1 MKIKILSFCGSSR
14 KGSLNQQLLD
24 IAESGAIA
32 AGAEVTKLRLSD
44 LRLPLYEGDLEAEYG
59 LPEEVQTFKTMIA
72 EHHAILI
79 GTPEHNGGYTALLK
93 NSIDWAS
100 RPTAGD
106 PSGLASFQGKPA
118 ALVSASPGAMGG
130 LRSQIALQVTLNKIG
145 VMVIPRSFALGA
157 AHKAFDALGVLVD
170 SNAEKMVRDVGAALV
185 GVTAGLVQRSLAA

>member
-14 KGSLNQQLLD
+14 KGSLNQQLLN
-24 IAESGAIA
+24 IAEAGAIA
-32 AGAEVTKLRLSD
+32 AGAEVTRLRLSD
-44 LRLPLYEGDLEAEYG
+44 LRLPLYEGDMEAEYG
-59 LPEEVQTFKTMIA
+59 LPEEAQTFKTMIA

-106 PSGLASFQGKPA
+106 PSGLAPFQGKPA

-157 AHKAFDALGVLVD
+157 AHKAFDALGILVD

-185 GVTAGLVQRSLAA
+185 GVTASLVQKSLAA

>member
-32 AGAEVTKLRLSD
+32 TGAEVTKLRLSD

-157 AHKAFDALGVLVD
+157 AHKAFDALGILVD

-185 GVTAGLVQRSLAA
+185 GVTASLVQKSLAA

>member
-32 AGAEVTKLRLSD
+32 TGAEVTKLRLSD